1 VGLVKKVPR
10 LAATIFA
17 MGAALGAAGIGGA
30 VDAQAQPAP
39 LPDYHWCPGQWWDPG
54 WGDNWEWGAC
64 HDDHHRDLD
73 GYDHSRDWGVPGPD
87 RPWDRPPW
95 ER

>member
-1 VGLVKKVPR
+1 
-10 LAATIFA
+10 

-54 WGDNWEWGAC
+54 WGDNWEWGAAMTTTTAT
-64 HDDHHRDLD
+64 
-73 GYDHSRDWGVPGPD
+73 SMAMTTAVTGVAPD
-87 RPWDRPPW
+87 RIALGTGHPGNGDPSGTNPRIAV
-95 ER
+95 R

>member
-1 VGLVKKVPR
+1 
-10 LAATIFA
+10 
-17 MGAALGAAGIGGA
+17 MGAALGVAGVGAA

-39 LPDYHWCPGQWWDPG
+39 LPDYHWCPGEWWDPG
-54 WGDNWEWGAC
+54 WGDNWEWNAC

-73 GYDHSRDWGVPGPD
+73 GYDHSRDWGGPGPD